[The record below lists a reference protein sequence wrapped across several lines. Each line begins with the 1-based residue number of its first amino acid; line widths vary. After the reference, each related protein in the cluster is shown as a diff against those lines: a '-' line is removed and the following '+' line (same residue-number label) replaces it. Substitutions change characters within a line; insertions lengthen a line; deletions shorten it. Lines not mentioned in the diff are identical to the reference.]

1 MKAINER
8 GTTSPLIHML
18 RYSVRTIILYLS
30 RLSGKMHNSSVK
42 TAASGYHNTIFHGKW
57 KKAVYLNEDF

>member
-8 GTTSPLIHML
+8 VTTSPLIHML
-18 RYSVRTIILYLS
+18 RYSVRSLYLTTMWKNAQ
-30 RLSGKMHNSSVK
+30 LSSMK
-42 TAASGYHNTIFHGKW
+42 TAASGYLNTIFHGKW